1 MLLNKNNFLLN
12 SPLIMG
18 ICNIT
23 SDSFSDGGK
32 NFKAVDAIKNIN
44 LMNKQGASII
54 DIGAESTRPG
64 SNPITYQQ
72 EIKKLAPILKKIPKD
87 KFIISVDTNKI
98 ETQEFVLEQG
108 AHIINDIFGGS
119 EDLFLL
125 SKKYKNGLI
134 LMHTPASPKIMQS
147 MTHIYKNVVDDIKKI
162 FKKKAKL
169 LKKYKISSSKVWFDP
184 GIGFGKNLQQNLSL
198 LKNIKKLKIDK
209 YGLLLGSSRKS
220 WISSVDNSDTNK
232 RLGGSLASVL
242 YCLDQRV
249 DIFRVHDVQETYQ
262 AIKIFKE
269 IQCSK

>member
-1 MLLNKNNFLLN
+1 MLLNKNNFLFK

-18 ICNIT
+18 ICNVT
-23 SDSFSDGGK
+23 VDSFSDGRK
-32 NFKAVDAIKNIN
+32 SFKTSNAIKNIN
-44 LMNKQGASII
+44 FMNKQGATII

-64 SNPITYQQ
+64 SDPITYQQ

-98 ETQEFVLEQG
+98 ETQEFALEQG

-119 EDLFLL
+119 EDLFIL
-125 SKKYKNGLI
+125 SKKYKNGLV
-134 LMHTPASPKIMQS
+134 LMHTPGPPKTMQS
-147 MTHIYKNVVDDIKKI
+147 MTYMYKNVVDDVKNI
-162 FKKKAKL
+162 FKVKTNL
-169 LKKYKISSSKVWFDP
+169 LKKYKISSNKVWFDP

-198 LKNIKKLKIDK
+198 LKNIKKLKIAK

-220 WISSVDNSDTNK
+220 WISSVDNSEVDK
-232 RLGGSLASVL
+232 RLGGSVASVL
-242 YCLDQRV
+242 YCLEQGV

-262 AIKIFKE
+262 AIKIYKA